1 WRSEESEG
9 REEGAKDRPCA
20 VVMTAKRASGA
31 TVVTVAPITHSPP
44 QHSENALEIPLITKK
59 RLGLDDA
66 RSWVIVNEVNRF
78 VWPGPDLRPIS
89 RHEPDRFAYGFFPP
103 SFYDQLAQRIA
114 ACAKD
119 QKLKIVYR
127 TE

>member
-1 WRSEESEG
+1 
-9 REEGAKDRPCA
+9 
-20 VVMTAKRASGA
+20 MTAKRASGV
-31 TVVTVAPITHSPP
+31 TLVTVAPITHSPP
-44 QHSENALEIPLITKK
+44 QHPENALEIPWITKR

-66 RSWVIVNEVNRF
+66 RSWVIVNEVNRI
-78 VWPGPDLRPIS
+78 VWPGPDLRSIS
-89 RHEPDRFAYGFFPP
+89 RDEPERFAYGFLPP

-114 ACAKD
+114 ASARD